1 MAEQK
6 PEKVNISLAPS
17 SKASSP
23 GASESSSASTTG
35 ATQPSSAP
43 ETEESRSTD
52 ASTDAPNDADTS
64 KATRADSGVAANQ
77 DQDQEEGT
85 EDSLSDSNPLR
96 QRVGQETTV
105 KPPETPTSQES
116 GPPADEQQPGGKE
129 VTGSKE
135 ASEQDNQT
143 ATDEPD
149 NTEGQAKE
157 GEESEETP
165 PATIHDVDF
174 YSSKMDTNNPSP
186 ARGSTTSSTHNGGV
200 STSFGVILLVFITTL
215 IVGLVVL
222 YQLEQAQPGSGIIF
236 DWFS

>member
-17 SKASSP
+17 QNASSS
-23 GASESSSASTTG
+23 GASKSSSGSTTGAAQSSSAS
-35 ATQPSSAP
+35 
-43 ETEESRSTD
+43 ETEEARSTD
-52 ASTDAPNDADTS
+52 APTDDNTS
-64 KATRADSGVAANQ
+64 KATRAGSGVAA
-77 DQDQEEGT
+77 DQDQEKET
-85 EDSLSDSNPLR
+85 ETENSPSDSNPLR
-96 QRVGQETTV
+96 QRTGQETTL
-105 KPPETPTSQES
+105 KPPTPTSQES

-129 VTGSKE
+129 ATGSE
-135 ASEQDNQT
+135 ETSEQDSQT

-149 NTEGQAKE
+149 NTEGQVKE
-157 GEESEETP
+157 TEESEETP

-174 YSSKMDTNNPSP
+174 YSSKMDTDNPSP
-186 ARGSTTSSTHNGGV
+186 ARTSTTSSTHNGRV
-200 STSFGVILLVFITTL
+200 STSFGVILLVFITAV

>member
-17 SKASSP
+17 AKVSSP
-23 GASESSSASTTG
+23 SASESSSASTTG
-35 ATQPSSAP
+35 ATQPSSAS

-52 ASTDAPNDADTS
+52 AHTDAPNDADTS
-64 KATRADSGVAANQ
+64 KVARAGSGVATN
-77 DQDQEEGT
+77 QDQEEGT
-85 EDSLSDSNPLR
+85 EDSPNDSNPLR
-96 QRVGQETTV
+96 QRAGQETTL
-105 KPPETPTSQES
+105 KPPETSTSQES
-116 GPPADEQQPGGKE
+116 GPPADQQQPAGKE

-135 ASEQDNQT
+135 ASEQDTQT

-149 NTEGQAKE
+149 TTEAQAKE
-157 GEESEETP
+157 TGESEETP

-186 ARGSTTSSTHNGGV
+186 ARTSTTSSTHNGGV
-200 STSFGVILLVFITTL
+200 STSFGVILLVFITAV

-236 DWFS
+236 DWFA

>member
-6 PEKVNISLAPS
+6 PEKVNISVSSSSQNAPS
-17 SKASSP
+17 S
-23 GASESSSASTTG
+23 GASKSSSGSTKG
-35 ATQPSSAP
+35 ATQPSSASEP
-43 ETEESRSTD
+43 EESRSTD
-52 ASTDAPNDADTS
+52 VEIS
-64 KATRADSGVAANQ
+64 KATRADSGVAA
-77 DQDQEEGT
+77 DQDQEKDQAKGT
-85 EDSLSDSNPLR
+85 EDSPSDSNPLR
-96 QRVGQETTV
+96 QRTGQETTL
-105 KPPETPTSQES
+105 KPPTPTSQES

-129 VTGSKE
+129 ATGSE
-135 ASEQDNQT
+135 ETSEQDSQT

-157 GEESEETP
+157 TEESEETP

-174 YSSKMDTNNPSP
+174 YSSKMDMDNPSP
-186 ARGSTTSSTHNGGV
+186 ARTSTTSSTHNGRV
-200 STSFGVILLVFITTL
+200 STSFGVILLVFITAV

>member
-17 SKASSP
+17 AKASSP
-23 GASESSSASTTG
+23 GASESSSGSTTG
-35 ATQPSSAP
+35 ASQPSSAS

-52 ASTDAPNDADTS
+52 ALNDADKS
-64 KATRADSGVAANQ
+64 KAARADSGVAADQDQ

-85 EDSLSDSNPLR
+85 EDIPSDSNPLR
-96 QRVGQETTV
+96 QRAGQETTV
-105 KPPETPTSQES
+105 KPPETSTSQES
-116 GPPADEQQPGGKE
+116 GPPADQQQPGGEE

-135 ASEQDNQT
+135 APEQGSQK

-149 NTEGQAKE
+149 NTEGQPKE
-157 GEESEETP
+157 TGESEETP

-186 ARGSTTSSTHNGGV
+186 APGPTTSSTHNVGV
-200 STSFGVILLVFITTL
+200 STSFGVILLVFITTV